1 MKITWGQ
8 TWWGWRYRISDI
20 SVDSIYHFLII
31 ISSFSNYSSIFT
43 LETDTPALSLC
54 HRVSKSSPNLWPDNV
69 DGAWKYYVM
78 TRPFSTFSA
87 AVMVAT
93 AQTSADFFFLENIVT
108 MCQGNWSNPR
118 RKGTSR
124 VNLLTSVITVA
135 SSHSTNHGLVNDFL
149 TII

>member
-1 MKITWGQ
+1 MNNDIAVAQICKIVTVGHGYCTTKIAYLIKHNYKNQ
-8 TWWGWRYRISDI
+8 
-20 SVDSIYHFLII
+20 SIAAI
-31 ISSFSNYSSIFT
+31 
-43 LETDTPALSLC
+43 A
-54 HRVSKSSPNLWPDNV
+54 
-69 DGAWKYYVM
+69 
-78 TRPFSTFSA
+78 A

-108 MCQGNWSNPR
+108 MCQGNWSIPR

>member
-1 MKITWGQ
+1 MNNDIAVAQICKIVTVRHGYCTTKIAYLIKHNYKNQ
-8 TWWGWRYRISDI
+8 
-20 SVDSIYHFLII
+20 SIAAI
-31 ISSFSNYSSIFT
+31 
-43 LETDTPALSLC
+43 A
-54 HRVSKSSPNLWPDNV
+54 
-69 DGAWKYYVM
+69 
-78 TRPFSTFSA
+78 A

-93 AQTSADFFFLENIVT
+93 AQTSADFLFLENIVT
-108 MCQGNWSNPR
+108 MCQGNWSIPR